1 MVVNSVRDYLRK
13 MSEGPEKP
21 PLVPRGPVR
30 MPSPGIHDGST
41 VSNSTK
47 DNITSLCSFGLG
59 MVS

>member
-47 DNITSLCSFGLG
+47 DNITS
-59 MVS
+59 